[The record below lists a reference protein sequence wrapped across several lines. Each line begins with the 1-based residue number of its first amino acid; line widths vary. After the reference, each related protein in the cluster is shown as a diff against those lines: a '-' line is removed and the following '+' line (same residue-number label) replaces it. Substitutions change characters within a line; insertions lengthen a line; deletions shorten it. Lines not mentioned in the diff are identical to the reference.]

1 MSYPNRTLLRYHS
14 KVDDTHD
21 TALVLE
27 DGGILHIKRASQP
40 VKERFESVEAWLA
53 SLPEKPSAE
62 ELEIV
67 EPSEKGGAVV
77 AEREREEK
85 AGAVAEQEREEKA
98 GKEEKKK
105 RATKKKEEKPKK
117 EPLPALLLIPAR
129 RQIPST
135 YWTQHLYR
143 MIREA
148 NPSLLRRPDVIH
160 AFNALVQVLLDHQAH
175 VMSHTPSSV
184 KRYCEGVDIE
194 KNPLEHPLRGMC
206 SIRMNSVGRNPN
218 TGNVVLRF
226 PYHYHNFDSTPRL
239 IEDELAIRNQIVATY
254 QTLFVLIR
262 DDVLPYMKR
271 RDGEYRARWMDKG
284 IERIVRRME
293 AFSENHE
300 KDVKRRMDAIVELEA
315 RHQRSMATFRANIA
329 KMSQEKDEM
338 LEL

>member
-1 MSYPNRTLLRYHS
+1 MSYPNRTLLRYYS
-14 KVDDTHD
+14 KVDETHD

-40 VKERFESVEAWLA
+40 VKVRFESVEAWLA

-67 EPSEKGGAVV
+67 EPSEQGGAVG
-77 AEREREEK
+77 EEK
-85 AGAVAEQEREEKA
+85 AAGVEKEAGEEKA
-98 GKEEKKK
+98 AGVEKKK

-117 EPLPALLLIPAR
+117 EPLPALLLIPTR

-135 YWTQHLYR
+135 YWTHHLYR

-148 NPSLLRRPDVIH
+148 NPSLLRRPDVIR
-160 AFNALVQVLLDHQAH
+160 AFNALVQVLLDNQAH
-175 VMSHTPSSV
+175 IMSHTPSSD

-218 TGNVVLRF
+218 TGRF
-226 PYHYHNFDSTPRL
+226 PYQYHNFDSTPSL
-239 IEDELAIRNQIVATY
+239 IADELAIRNQIVATY

-271 RDGEYRARWMDKG
+271 RDGEYRVEWIDKG
-284 IERIVRRME
+284 IEQIVRRME
-293 AFSENHE
+293 AFREQHE
-300 KDVKRRMDAIVELEA
+300 KEVKRRMVALDELEA
-315 RHQRSMATFRANIA
+315 RHERTMVKFRANIA
-329 KMSQEKDEM
+329 KMSQEKEEM
-338 LEL
+338 LQR